1 MKFIVGSGEQL
12 KNRLET
18 FPKRVK
24 DAFSSSRILVICVT
38 SDDDVAG
45 ACSISKISNYG
56 LTYLKEEYRG
66 RGLGTKLLRAR
77 NDEARKRGLDFVA
90 AAIDIRNLPMLHVGS
105 KVGYREIVCLR
116 NFGYVLLMTP
126 FTLKGELLCM
136 LLRAVCSRLPETF
149 LDRIILL
156 SMSLVGLIR
165 RRLSVG

>member
-18 FPKRVK
+18 FPQRVK
-24 DAFSSSRILVICVT
+24 DAFSSSKILVICVT
-38 SDDDVAG
+38 NDDDVAG
-45 ACSISKISNYG
+45 ACSISKISNYAV
-56 LTYLKEEYRG
+56 TYLKEEYRG
-66 RGLGTKLLRAR
+66 RGLGTRLAR
-77 NDEARKRGLDFVA
+77 IRMHEARRRGLDFMA
-90 AAIDIRNLPMLHVGS
+90 SAIDIRNLPMLCVGS
-105 KVGYREIVCLR
+105 KVGYREIVRLR

-126 FTLKGELLCM
+126 FTLKGELLYM
-136 LLRAVCSRLPETF
+136 FLRAVCSRLPETF

>member
-18 FPKRVK
+18 FPQRVK
-24 DAFSSSRILVICVT
+24 DAFSSSKILVICVT
-38 SDDDVAG
+38 SDDVAG
-45 ACSISKISNYG
+45 ACSISKISNYA

-66 RGLGTKLLRAR
+66 RGLGTRLAR
-77 NDEARKRGLDFVA
+77 IRMHEARRRGLDFMA
-90 AAIDIRNLPMLHVGS
+90 SAINIRNLPMLRVGS
-105 KVGYREIVCLR
+105 KVGYREIVRLR

-126 FTLKGELLCM
+126 FTLKGELLYM
-136 LLRAVCSRLPETF
+136 FLRAVCSRLPETF